1 MLFKK
6 KKNDVIY
13 NYIKMQDYFDFII
26 HKQLEII
33 DKNSN
38 KHFEI
43 LKFVIVQIV
52 SRNILQK
59 NW

>member
-1 MLFKK
+1 
-6 KKNDVIY
+6 
-13 NYIKMQDYFDFII
+13 MQDYFDFII